1 MDFKKIE
8 NIFLLAFVF
17 LNVYLL
23 VSYIN
28 RTGMQYA
35 NSPSEQINIIR
46 EMREM
51 GIQIPGNL
59 SDDNLDVHYM
69 QANSNSLIQDNV
81 NSLENQAGSVTS
93 DGTLYTSIL
102 SEPIEIEGDPSEG
115 VTDQQLEKLQSFVN
129 SPSILFGDQ
138 YAFLRYDNE
147 ENRFIFSQMVNGAPV
162 GDGTSEISF
171 YYGRSDGDIISYQQT
186 YAGPMQQQGDSVE
199 VISAKEAVEFLFQSN
214 ELSSNAVISQPI
226 LTYQRTLALEDLS
239 IYGPVWLVPVTE
251 SSESRVLRVNAKDR
265 TIISDPTESNDAI
278 PEPVID
284 AEDEPDEEEDTE
296 PDQD

>member
-28 RTGMQYA
+28 RAGMQYA
-35 NSPSEQINIIR
+35 NSPAEQINIIR
-46 EMREM
+46 EMRDM

-59 SDDNLDVHYM
+59 SDDNPRIYYM
-69 QANSNSLIQDNV
+69 QANSNNLIQDNV

-115 VTDQQLEKLQSFVN
+115 VTDQQLSKLSAFVN
-129 SPSILFGDQ
+129 SSAILFGDQ
-138 YAFLRYDNE
+138 YEFLRYDNE
-147 ENRFIFSQMVNGAPV
+147 GNRFIFSQVVGDTPV

-171 YYGRSDGDIISYQQT
+171 YYGRSDGEIISYQQT

-214 ELSSNAVISQPI
+214 ELRSNAVISTPI

-239 IYGPVWLVPVTE
+239 IYGPVWLIPVTE

-265 TIISDPTESNDAI
+265 TIVSDPTESNDAI
-278 PEPVID
+278 PEPIID
-284 AEDEPDEEEDTE
+284 SGDEPDEEEDTE
-296 PDQD
+296 SDQS

>member
-23 VSYIN
+23 VGYIN

-46 EMREM
+46 DMRDI

-59 SDDNLDVHYM
+59 SDEKLNVYYM
-69 QANSNSLIQDNV
+69 QANSNNLIQDNI

-115 VTDQQLEKLQSFVN
+115 VTDQQLAKLQSFVN
-129 SPSILFGDQ
+129 SSSILFGDQ
-138 YAFLRYDNE
+138 YEFLRYDNE
-147 ENRFIFSQMVNGAPV
+147 ENRFIFSQIVNDRPV

-171 YYGRSDGDIISYQQT
+171 YYGRSDGNIISYQQT

-214 ELSSNAVISQPI
+214 ELSSNAVVSTPI

-239 IYGPVWLVPVTE
+239 IYGPAWLVPITE
-251 SSESRVLRVNAKDR
+251 SNESRVLRVNAKDR
-265 TIISDPTESNDAI
+265 TMITDPAESNEVT
-278 PEPVID
+278 PEPAVD
-284 AEDEPDEEEDTE
+284 AEDEPDEEEDIE
-296 PDQD
+296 PDQG